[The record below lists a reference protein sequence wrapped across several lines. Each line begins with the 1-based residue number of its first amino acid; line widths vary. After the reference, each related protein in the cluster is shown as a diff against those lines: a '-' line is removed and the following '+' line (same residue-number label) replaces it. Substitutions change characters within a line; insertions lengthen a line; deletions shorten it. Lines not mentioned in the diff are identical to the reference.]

1 MDVDGERELDRAFDA
16 LQRLRDCG
24 LAPAALSDEAPLLG
38 GAAGAELRAAAASLA
53 AAFLALPQQLLQ
65 AHGAARAPPGAAAP
79 PLAAAA
85 AAVAAAA
92 AGASA
97 AADGRL
103 EAAMAALL
111 AALDPEAAGL
121 TQRLDLFG
129 ACAAAAL
136 FCSPATLITTH
147 FPSFAAPQRR
157 SWRACRL
164 RACLPRAPQPRA
176 TV

>member
-38 GAAGAELRAAAASLA
+38 GAPGAELRAAAASLA

-65 AHGAARAPPGAAAP
+65 AHGAARAAPGAAAP

-129 ACAAAAL
+129 ACAAAL
-136 FCSPATLITTH
+136 FRSPATLITTP
-147 FPSFAAPQRR
+147 FPSSAAPQRR
-157 SWRACRL
+157 SWHACRL
-164 RACLPRAPQPRA
+164 RACSRRAQPPRA
-176 TV
+176 TR